1 MRIGLGPVF
10 ACERSIAS
18 RRWQTYA
25 ARSFLLSALLVAM
38 ATVASSS
45 ARVVGGGFAQ
55 NYAALG
61 ESYFYAMIGVELA
74 LVLLAAPAATAGAIC
89 LDRARGTLAHVL
101 ATDLSDAEIV
111 LGKLAARLAP
121 ILAMVACTWPVMAIT
136 SLLGGIDP
144 IALTLAFA
152 IIIAVATLG
161 CSLAILLSVWAR
173 RTHEVML
180 AIYVLWALVLLAWPI
195 WYGLSLG
202 GVLAPPGHWLLVAN
216 PFYLAFA
223 PYGAPSQLGVEDYLG
238 FFSVVLA
245 VSVVSILV
253 AVWRMRPVACR
264 IEGQTQRGARFGVLG
279 RLSRALPGPS
289 LDGNPVLWREWHRLR
304 PSAWM
309 IALGVFI
316 WTTTSVTCVI
326 GAFAVWRH
334 GISLPGASAAQ
345 MAGLFAYMILILF
358 GLLML
363 SAVAPTSM
371 SEERQRGSLDV
382 LVATPLSTTAILLGK
397 WWGTFRLVPFL
408 AIGPG
413 LMALALATARLKVPP
428 TRVTGTV
435 IFPNG
440 KDLSLGMRL
449 GAAALIVAT
458 ILTYGA
464 ALTSLGLALATW
476 IKRQSRAIA
485 TNVCIFV
492 LVAIAWPILAITGAG
507 RGAPALAALSPLIG
521 AAYLGE
527 ELSMRSDR
535 LGSTI
540 WWVGLWD
547 VAAAAMAV
555 GLCWLT
561 ARTFD
566 DAFGRIPERPRTSHW
581 MADVAVVVAGVT
593 AAACLVK
600 GVSIWVQGVYP
611 HKFPER
617 EDEIIVFAS
626 VVIVLSGLILL
637 SVLAAL
643 STPSEGTQ
651 PRLGPGDS
659 KATSSATI
667 MVGRWWRVFRL
678 ALLLAVAPGLIAL
691 ALASAREFR
700 PVIRVEDTTLRPGTK
715 AVMITTTSP
724 SGETLNRLY
733 AADRSDATVQAALGA
748 ISVPD
753 PALPLGDRLRDAVLL
768 MITILAHAAAT
779 TSVGLALAIWI
790 KRRRRR
796 IAGSVCVSL
805 LVAVI
810 WPIGVL
816 LVFPI
821 GDVGQRLA
829 AVSSLWAAGHLM
841 EPLINRQ
848 PHPSGLLW
856 WIAAWDVAVAFFAIG
871 LMALAVG
878 MLKRRAGNLTDRTTL
893 FRSPAF
899 EQPLWVEQSP

>member
-1 MRIGLGPVF
+1 
-10 ACERSIAS
+10 
-18 RRWQTYA
+18 
-25 ARSFLLSALLVAM
+25 
-38 ATVASSS
+38 
-45 ARVVGGGFAQ
+45 
-55 NYAALG
+55 
-61 ESYFYAMIGVELA
+61 
-74 LVLLAAPAATAGAIC
+74 
-89 LDRARGTLAHVL
+89 
-101 ATDLSDAEIV
+101 
-111 LGKLAARLAP
+111 
-121 ILAMVACTWPVMAIT
+121 
-136 SLLGGIDP
+136 
-144 IALTLAFA
+144 
-152 IIIAVATLG
+152 
-161 CSLAILLSVWAR
+161 
-173 RTHEVML
+173 
-180 AIYVLWALVLLAWPI
+180 
-195 WYGLSLG
+195 
-202 GVLAPPGHWLLVAN
+202 
-216 PFYLAFA
+216 
-223 PYGAPSQLGVEDYLG
+223 
-238 FFSVVLA
+238 
-245 VSVVSILV
+245 
-253 AVWRMRPVACR
+253 
-264 IEGQTQRGARFGVLG
+264 
-279 RLSRALPGPS
+279 
-289 LDGNPVLWREWHRLR
+289 
-304 PSAWM
+304 
-309 IALGVFI
+309 
-316 WTTTSVTCVI
+316 
-326 GAFAVWRH
+326 
-334 GISLPGASAAQ
+334 
-345 MAGLFAYMILILF
+345 
-358 GLLML
+358 
-363 SAVAPTSM
+363 
-371 SEERQRGSLDV
+371 
-382 LVATPLSTTAILLGK
+382 
-397 WWGTFRLVPFL
+397 
-408 AIGPG
+408 
-413 LMALALATARLKVPP
+413 
-428 TRVTGTV
+428 
-435 IFPNG
+435 
-440 KDLSLGMRL
+440 
-449 GAAALIVAT
+449 
-458 ILTYGA
+458 
-464 ALTSLGLALATW
+464 
-476 IKRQSRAIA
+476 
-485 TNVCIFV
+485 
-492 LVAIAWPILAITGAG
+492 
-507 RGAPALAALSPLIG
+507 
-521 AAYLGE
+521 
-527 ELSMRSDR
+527 MRSDR